1 MEKLE
6 KDYNMIDWFK
16 KVVFR
21 NYANFEGRARRAEYW
36 YFYLCAM
43 LLFIPPYLLFIVGA
57 FQESMPLMIVSGV
70 VLAIIGF
77 SLLLPTLAVFVRRM
91 HDTGK
96 SGWYFM
102 LNFIPFVSLVA
113 FIFTLLESDKFTN
126 KYGKD
131 PKNPDQDDELNK
143 IGTE

>member
-1 MEKLE
+1 MDKLE
-6 KDYNMIDWFK
+6 KNYNMIDWFK
-16 KVVFR
+16 KVVFH

-36 YFYLCAM
+36 YFYLLTIVIC
-43 LLFIPPYLLFIVGA
+43 IPPYILLIVGLV
-57 FQESMPLMIVSGV
+57 QESTAIIVVSGLL
-70 VLAIIGF
+70 LAIIVFGLF
-77 SLLLPTLAVFVRRM
+77 IPTLAVFVRRM

-96 SGWYFM
+96 SGWYFL
-102 LNFIPFVSLVA
+102 LNFVPIVSLVV